1 MIFSVR
7 FKNSFKDSLLFLQLV
22 HAKESS
28 ISLRKA
34 WTAVI
39 TFLVP
44 DFYCAAFAVIHF
56 AYQSRQRL

>member
-28 ISLRKA
+28 ISLRNA

-44 DFYCAAFAVIHF
+44 DFY
-56 AYQSRQRL
+56 